1 MLARPGEW
9 HRTEHVGLVAGSG
22 FSREQGIL
30 STANLVP
37 SVAAALESRSSVLVA
52 GVAGPVA
59 GGMSMAAGEYVS
71 VHQQGRSCGVS
82 VRNSEQ
88 MRRATSGGASTRDFR
103 RAGMA
108 GVFASRPLRRIPAIV
123 SFPNP

>member
-52 GVAGPVA
+52 GVAGPRRW
-59 GGMSMAAGEYVS
+59 GYVY
-71 VHQQGRSCGVS
+71 GCG
-82 VRNSEQ
+82 
-88 MRRATSGGASTRDFR
+88 
-103 RAGMA
+103 
-108 GVFASRPLRRIPAIV
+108 
-123 SFPNP
+123 